1 MAETTTDIDAL
12 ANDIRAIDG
21 KHELGAGEL
30 AEKLI
35 ELGWTKGGKAEYPY
49 ESGPHIILGPEI
61 FAGAEGTNAEGVIS
75 WKGENFY
82 RTHDG
87 KPPVVREE
95 KQLTLKDFR
104 EGEQVEVFKNGDFLP
119 GFIQSRDKVS
129 GHLHVHTDRGPVTV
143 ATPTHIRKRS

>member
-1 MAETTTDIDAL
+1 MTETIKDTDEF
-12 ANDIRAIDG
+12 ANDIRAVDG
-21 KHELGAGEL
+21 NHDLGAAEL
-30 AEKLI
+30 AEKLT
-35 ELGWTKGGKAEYPY
+35 ELGYHKRVKYPL
-49 ESGPHIILGPEI
+49 EDGDFLRLGPEI
-61 FAGAEGTNAEGVIS
+61 FTGQPGTPADGVIS

-87 KPPVVREE
+87 KPPVVATA

-143 ATPTHIRKRS
+143 ANVNHIRKRS